1 MGNRRFNIVIL
12 RDNLRRGFFANA
24 GHAGDI
30 IGRIP
35 HQCLHI
41 NKFGRCHAIFRLHIR
56 RVIILC
62 FRASALRFGNPHLE
76 GFPCQLQKVS
86 VPRNHN
92 RHNAVFLRQSGKR
105 PQNIVRLKA
114 LLLKNRDVHGL
125 QYLLQKG
132 HLFAQF
138 LRHTLSGSLVAVKG
152 SVAEGG
158 RMQIKRHRQIIGLL
172 LIQKLK

>member
-1 MGNRRFNIVIL
+1 MSEPKCNDKGVIV
-12 RDNLRRGFFANA
+12 REWETGDSECNA
-24 GHAGDI
+24 YS
-30 IGRIP
+30 
-35 HQCLHI
+35 Q
-41 NKFGRCHAIFRLHIR
+41 
-56 RVIILC
+56 
-62 FRASALRFGNPHLE
+62 E
-76 GFPCQLQKVS
+76 Y
-86 VPRNHN
+86 N

-114 LLLKNRDVHGL
+114 LLLENRDVHGL

-158 RMQIKRHRQIIGLL
+158 RMQIKSNGNRLCLRHFFKPDRKSTRLNSSHPSRSRMPSSA
-172 LIQKLK
+172 